1 MKQRSIGHDKGGGVC
16 MENKQ
21 LEQNKREK
29 PKSLLTKSLL
39 TGFVGGVLWSL
50 LGAIAAYFNFTTVS
64 PATFVLHW
72 WLDTSWSDGWGGE
85 AISILVIGI
94 ISILV
99 AMVYYFLFRKMENI
113 WQSAMFGVALWFVVF
128 YLLNPLFHNV
138 ESMTELS
145 SNTIV
150 TTICLYLLYGTFIG
164 YSISYEYN
172 DSQAQS
178 S

>member
-1 MKQRSIGHDKGGGVC
+1 
-16 MENKQ
+16 MENKK

-39 TGFVGGVLWSL
+39 IGFVGGILWSS
-50 LGAIAAYFNFTTVS
+50 LGAIASYFNFTTVS
-64 PATFVLHW
+64 PATFILHS
-72 WLDTSWSDGWGGE
+72 WLDTPWSKGWSGE
-85 AISILVIGI
+85 LIAIFAIGLISIA
-94 ISILV
+94 V
-99 AMVYYFLFRKMENI
+99 AFVYYLLFKKMVNI
-113 WQSAMFGVALWFVVF
+113 WQSAMFGGALWFVVF
-128 YLLNPLFHNV
+128 YLLNPIFWNV
-138 ESMTELS
+138 DKMTELS